1 MRGFFIDS
9 IWAPAPRLAA
19 LSAGHRAIRSILVS
33 LGSLRSPHSTK
44 DAAAIAGAKHTIDRK
59 RCAQIQFGFGIDHKL
74 YAAPTGLIWVLL
86 FSR

>member
-33 LGSLRSPHSTK
+33 LGSLRSPRSPK
-44 DAAAIAGAKHTIDRK
+44 DAAAIAGAAFDRY
-59 RCAQIQFGFGIDHKL
+59 CVSIHISLAEH
-74 YAAPTGLIWVLL
+74 
-86 FSR
+86 